1 VDDVSGPMWVGFGR
15 SNRNSYRAADLI
27 SVDQIKIHG
36 NYDLATIVNDIAVV
50 RLVERPTRAQVVD
63 LAEESAPRFTGA
75 VAEIVGFG
83 RGTNGPLL
91 RGVTRVIGTQECRE
105 WYSIVTANNICV
117 RDNVGTAQS
126 ACSGDS
132 GGPLYIRGTGEQA
145 GIASFAEADCSIDA
159 PQGYTRVSSFRRWIR
174 QATGGL

>member
-1 VDDVSGPMWVGFGR
+1 MKVKNLALALALASVACGGEPEFESELSRESEEVINGVPATDAQSGLQGALFVRPGLFRRFQCGATYLGENSEGEHWVLTAAHCVDDVSGPMWVGFGR

-83 RGTNGPLL
+83 RGTNGPL
-91 RGVTRVIGTQECRE
+91 
-105 WYSIVTANNICV
+105 
-117 RDNVGTAQS
+117 
-126 ACSGDS
+126 
-132 GGPLYIRGTGEQA
+132 
-145 GIASFAEADCSIDA
+145 
-159 PQGYTRVSSFRRWIR
+159 
-174 QATGGL
+174 